1 MPRTKGNIRRRESG
15 NYQVNWLDASNK
27 RRFRTFRT
35 KKAAEQFLR
44 AEQAEVDAIRAGL
57 TAGIV
62 TTKRWEDLVEL
73 WSRKKAHKRSLRD
86 DQGRIRC
93 HLTPELEGRLLVEI
107 GPAVVTRLEEAL
119 RRKVSGGELAQSTAR
134 KVLILFGAMMKVAVR
149 EHWLGHAPVLEL
161 PPEGERDF
169 QWIRTAHE
177 MRRLIE
183 AARGEDYPGLPEF
196 YATALYTGLRAG
208 ELCGL
213 RWPDVDLTG
222 ALITVQRSFQNPT
235 KNNRVRRV
243 PISTPLE
250 AMLRAYQGNCLSTEI
265 VFPNLRGNPH
275 QPSARVMDEVFKRCL
290 ERAEVPRMTFH
301 ALRHTYASH
310 FVLNG
315 GDIYRLQR
323 ILGHSSVKVTQRYA
337 HLAPDALRA
346 DRDRLPNLL

>member
-1 MPRTKGNIRRRESG
+1 MPRTKGNIRRRG
-15 NYQVNWLDASNK
+15 THYQVNWLDASGK
-27 RRFRTFRT
+27 RRWRSFRT

-44 AEQAEVDAIRAGL
+44 AERAEVDAINAGL
-57 TAGIV
+57 TAGAV
-62 TTKRWEDLVEL
+62 TTKRWEDLVDL
-73 WSRKKAHKRSLRD
+73 WNRKKAHKRSLKD

-107 GPAVVTRLEEAL
+107 TPAVVTRLEEAM
-119 RRKVSGGELAQSTAR
+119 RRKVGGSELAQSTAR

-149 EHWLGHAPVLEL
+149 EHWLGHTPVLEL
-161 PPEGERDF
+161 PPEVEQDF
-169 QWIRTAHE
+169 KWIRTAAE

-183 AARGEDYPGLPEF
+183 AARDEEYPGLPEF

-213 RWPDVDLTG
+213 RWTDVDLDG
-222 ALITVQRSFQNPT
+222 AMITVQRSFTQPT

-250 AMLRAYQGNCLSTEI
+250 GMLRAYRPNCLSTET

-275 QPSARVMDEVFKRCL
+275 QSSARVMDEIFHRCL
-290 ERAEVPRMTFH
+290 ERAVVSRMTFH
-301 ALRHTYASH
+301 GLRHTYASH

-346 DRDRLPNLL
+346 DRDRLPDLL